1 MTKYIK
7 DQQNNPRNFVEIK
20 IEVASATT
28 VLQSWKRQP
37 F

>member
-1 MTKYIK
+1 MFWVATA
-7 DQQNNPRNFVEIK
+7 